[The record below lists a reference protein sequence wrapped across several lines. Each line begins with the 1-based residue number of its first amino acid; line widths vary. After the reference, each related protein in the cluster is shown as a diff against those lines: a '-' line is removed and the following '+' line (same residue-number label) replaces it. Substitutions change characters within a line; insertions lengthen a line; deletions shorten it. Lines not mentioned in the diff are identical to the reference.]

1 MDPGGGPSDGHTF
14 GQRQPPLYVT
24 IQKILDKY
32 PDGQIFKEII
42 QNADDA
48 GASTVHFYL
57 DSRQHGSQSL
67 IYPSIG
73 QFQGPSLLSYNDAM
87 FQAKDWQSIQ
97 DMQQSVKAEDPFKVG
112 KFGIG
117 FNSVYHITDLP
128 TIVSGNRLAYLDPH
142 EEIWPRQTGQWY
154 EINQNAHCSDTFVPF
169 EGLCG
174 FSVRNRSYNGT
185 LFRFPLRNVSRAKRV
200 SSHTYDINKLRNL
213 LGALRGEAQC
223 ILLFLRS
230 VRSVKVF
237 EIGGSGE
244 HSNILDIG
252 ISEVSPLKELSQ
264 THAIFQANLKMRFE
278 AQSYGI
284 SKMLN
289 DVVHV
294 QVDVNDYQTRATGS
308 SKWLVATQVGSQSEE
323 VRRLAKELK
332 AFPWVG
338 VALETSASSS
348 GGRVYCVL
356 PMPLEVTCNLP
367 VHVNGTFSLND
378 ERRELKWRTIERRND
393 PSAQWNHLLVRE
405 LLPPCY
411 AMLLLDHAK
420 ILLEPD
426 RFCQAW
432 PDTSKVTGTPWQ
444 EILTPLLRTLFSSEV
459 IPFSTPGGFHTWIKV
474 NSAIFVPRG
483 VTLHAAVK
491 TALVACGVKLVAVKD
506 RIWNAL
512 KFSNIAHATVSAS
525 LARAELRKTP
535 NSYTSLSREQ
545 KLELLRYCLSDNQ
558 YGDMQNLALLP
569 LANGTFTSYVFGIY
583 RNSAVYLC
591 TAQCPR
597 HLLPSLEGELVDD
610 SIDPQIYAKLNAIAS
625 ELYNSNLH
633 VLTVQS
639 VASLLAR
646 VLPNQNKIY
655 LPYSKFDMQWLER
668 LWYWIPGES
677 LHLFQNLPLVPV
689 GESTVVMRLSKASA
703 VLFIPSNTQNYGNPL
718 ISALQKLGVEC
729 CLQKRH
735 PFVHHRSI
743 HSVMNIFSPEGI
755 IGAIQAASPSY
766 HSISFTGDEAAELI
780 MQVHN
785 TRGLNYQQ
793 QAILK
798 EIPMFT
804 TLQNKLSS
812 VAQVESS
819 TGRGAQ
825 VEPPSFP
832 LSAENLPQSVVL
844 FSGSGF
850 YQKPLLQ
857 NLSVHC
863 TTTVDVLTSL
873 VFPEIER
880 GALGRNAAKKIMKE
894 VLEKY
899 NVITSSIGHRSV
911 EALQKAIATLPFVP
925 VSSGKPKTPNI
936 LYTPLDP
943 ELSNLFFQESVFPLD
958 PFAGGKYV
966 KILKLCGL
974 KTFVSKQE
982 IVDIISSIGY
992 PGSNDPVR
1000 ADEVRGTRA
1009 KAVLTYIKRWEHQLN
1024 ENVYIVAHSRHHHQR
1039 SLQFSQALR
1048 ELSVTKCWLPVQSS
1062 PPRKYP
1068 SCLTWKG
1075 SGCDSHFVSFGSSV
1089 LLHKEQ
1095 TSLALACGSQMYLVE
1110 HSLPNAIC
1118 KAFEPA
1124 PEDMVRH
1131 IMAHLETVILSCEQF
1146 SKTEEIRSVT
1156 HTIYVWLNKYTSEGH
1171 TVDLSQLEETQ
1182 DCVWLTRQRKFVH
1195 PRNVALA
1202 QNPEFRHNLEPFV
1215 YILPDDLAQFECL
1228 FKDLGVQEMVTREQI
1243 LGILPAI
1250 KEGDSHSLGIS
1261 SEQAWQLVMAVL
1273 HWLTESEEGE
1283 IVDIDFEDL
1292 LVPVQSDET
1301 WPQLVVGE
1309 GVVYTDNNFLQDYL
1323 SNSED
1328 NEADYTF
1335 VHSKI
1340 IPQMAYQLQL
1350 TPLSQHLNISE
1361 DAFED
1366 VGQSEPLTV
1375 RLRNIL
1381 KDYKDGLTIIKELL
1395 QNADD
1400 AGATEMNICYDKRCH
1415 TDNRRCLFFPGM
1427 VECHGPALVVNNN
1440 AMFTEKDFVNITK
1453 LAGATKEGQ
1462 SLKIGKFGIGFC
1474 SVYHI
1479 TDVPSF
1485 VSSDLLYIFDPT
1497 LKYLKNEIKN
1507 LARPGKKLCFTSRF
1521 ISRSK
1526 QLEPYVGLFD
1536 FDPAVP
1542 YEGTTFR
1549 FPFRTT
1555 VSELSEKIYTD
1566 HDIKQLME
1574 QIQKSNSKLV
1584 LFLQNID
1591 SITFSKVNRGQKQPK
1606 ELMRITKNTETLA
1619 EGRCIH
1625 SITCSVNGSADVTEY
1640 WLVETSSQIVLQ
1652 KYSTASVACSL
1663 TLIRDQ
1669 ECYKTPKI
1677 EGEIFCFLPLSIKTG
1692 LPVHVSSNFAVINNR
1707 RGIWTSD
1714 ESDSARSEEVKWNVS
1729 LMKTVIC
1736 SAYCGLLEALKE
1748 LQSDSKLEEY
1758 KYFSIWPVEEEL
1770 LVYNPWHYFVEELYR
1785 SIAERDLFFS
1795 DSTDRWLT
1803 LDDSKFLDPDI
1814 LRVSYNSPFPSAVL
1828 EIVKH
1833 IELPV
1838 VHLPKKYHEHLDLAK
1853 SIETEKTFLEHFFD
1867 TIDQLED
1874 VLESRNDVLC
1884 LALECY
1890 ASELDRKNERFSYLQ
1905 ELLKGNACI
1914 PCAPDGVELKRPE
1927 ELIHPSAEF
1936 AQLFDVDENVFPLQH
1951 FCDKVFV
1958 DRAMKELGIVHDS
1971 IPLKLLEDRASGIAE
1986 LYKEEKL
1993 KAMERAQLIVKCLE
2007 KEDKRETFSS
2017 EKCSKLSQIP
2027 FLPVMEKPENY
2038 LLQWKGEKDTL
2049 HRGCDIFRSGR
2060 LKDDATNI
2068 SLAGSQLVFLNQEP
2082 PSQGGCGIVSLRAQ
2096 TLLQIRLSPSYAAV
2110 ISHFHHL
2117 IDTFEESKEMIELAD
2132 RTSRKVYEFL
2142 EKLLAEGSEES
2153 EEVGPCLAEK
2163 PCIWTGRKFVECKA
2177 VAMKWNH
2184 NGPYLFK
2191 VPPSLDRR
2199 KYLKKALGI
2208 REQFDVEDMVV
2219 ALRCLKGDF
2228 GENQLPDSCQELVK
2242 SIVMHMA
2249 SVPPERDFG
2258 PVMLPDTQFI
2268 LHEAKKLYHNDMP
2281 WVPHDDDYCYVHQ
2294 TVPLGAAV
2302 ALGVQLCRTASLAK
2316 YSVDSELMVMEFGQ
2330 HEDLTKRIQ
2339 NIIRDYPFDM
2349 TILKELLQNADDA
2362 KATKMHVILDMREHS
2377 KEHLLSENWSE
2388 LQGPALLVW
2397 NDSVFSE
2404 KDLIGIQRLGLGS
2417 KRSDSE
2423 TIGQYGIGFNAVYHL
2438 TDCPS
2443 FLTGGNTL
2451 CILDPHMK
2459 YVPQA
2464 TDRHPG
2470 AMYGNLD
2477 EKFWDSFDGLKSAYL
2492 LEKVKKKPEEL
2503 VGGTLFR
2510 FPLRYNKKLVKSS
2523 DIVRELKENLDD
2535 LVLTGE
2541 KLHGLL
2547 LKWAPSMKKSLLFL
2561 NNVTELRFFV
2571 VRGRGVLELENT
2583 YRAELCEIAMENRKE
2598 LTANLKTFATQEPT
2612 RPFVT
2617 CYPLTIVESAKGGER
2632 KERWLV
2638 QQGIGDIQEGVK
2650 TWKYVEQ
2657 VKPRHGLAASL
2668 SRRREE
2674 PFVGEVF
2681 CFLPLP
2687 LSSKLPVH
2695 INGHFILNSTRRNLW
2710 VPTDDKGDDKSRW
2723 NENILQAIASSYAKF
2738 LELIPEYFPNIK
2750 GCNRRDFLVESLRD
2764 YYLCFPSSS
2773 GQEPLSEPWLTL
2785 AQQVY
2790 KVMSACNS
2798 PVLAVPT
2805 KKSLRSSKDKYILQW
2820 RPLKSDQMP
2829 GSQVHFWTDVADEE
2843 SENDKIKSILERI
2856 GMKITY
2862 APLWILHR
2870 FQKAELEIPSVSP
2883 ESVFNFYSLFNQA
2896 FIAGNYPVQIEQT
2909 PFQCVGDFKS
2919 FTDFLLDEEQCT
2931 FPKEPFGQPLL
2942 LNADNQLCIFDQA
2955 NKILCSKYTRLFPQ
2969 SPDRFL
2975 HEQLIE
2981 CSYSQSYF
2989 LSVVDPER
2997 VEIVKE
3003 LIETIL
3009 PAKLKNRYVSA
3020 EDEEVN
3026 MAEVKLLW
3034 ECFSHDEVFKSVLD
3048 EVLKVWALLLTKDRR
3063 LFRCESDDQLL
3074 PIALQ
3079 DDTVLPPPDIA
3090 SEIEQVF
3097 KGPFIDTEIVPAE
3110 IACTFC
3116 PQLSEY
3122 ARILK
3127 NLFYLH
3133 REFPFSEVMT
3143 VQIASKLFKYFSNIH
3158 FKKMRE
3164 CCTHLKSLPLF
3175 ETISGTLTA
3184 IEGRRVYIWPKGI
3197 CKKGAEKWLRGT
3209 DLVFLKPKHEW
3220 RNLGV
3225 DDFLG
3230 IKTISAEQTYVRFI
3244 FPVFSTLN
3252 ESERYAHLSHIRD
3265 VLFDTNFVIQKND
3278 SSANHFVSQLT
3289 NLPCIGKDGKTL
3301 QPVKNFHTHKKVIF
3315 RTFPEHFQ
3323 MLPDQFRKEEDLWM
3337 EFFMQIGLQKN
3348 VTSEVFITLCNDV
3361 AGGKMKERTK
3371 ASSKVLLDYLF
3382 SKQEAK
3388 FHEFHSDTNLLAK
3401 ISDIPFVY
3409 QPQLPELEWIKKV
3422 PQAPNCLVLGSGE
3435 KLPLCKL
3442 AGSCTEHFKDLVWAV
3457 KTIVSVKDNN
3467 KDLHK
3472 NLGICE
3478 PTAEDVLLNLTVL
3491 TKTCF
3496 ADRNQ
3501 FMKYTAP
3508 HCQQGHSELM
3518 DVMAMIFERLQQ
3530 SPELEVDELKSLPCI
3545 PVYAMFDDKGG
3556 QFPVLVKPNC
3566 VVFRPTEITRP
3577 FYPFIHS
3584 LQRPLHRASEFLE
3597 RLGVQNSIELRHMQ
3611 IVLESAFTS
3620 AGSMELDPN
3629 TRKAV
3634 SVAMLKMESLL
3645 KENRDSPNLR
3655 MGEVA
3660 LTENLT
3666 PLYLPGKD
3674 NRLHPTDMV
3683 VHSKIRGK
3691 INLEGTNLF
3700 LLWNPENMF
3709 PEVFS
3714 ALLPKSIRPRPL
3726 SHLCTTQ
3733 VSTTCKPCE
3742 DVPDFVSELK
3752 RTLMVPNLAQGMS
3765 LVVKSVA
3772 LRDKERVGS
3781 VFLEHTTKFLDSLEI
3796 HCVKPLK
3803 IDLFLNDNMETKVA
3817 SEPVWCYIEE
3827 KQQSSHLYIDRGIRS
3842 YSISDALD
3850 LIAKQL
3856 LSCLGDTDIPD
3867 LSTLQDFLAKML
3879 RSNTTEDVYN
3889 FLQYHEVSCRELTN
3903 RVDIDH
3909 ELTLGDPIPTSLH
3922 FRLDQSYHN
3931 IFQPQEFIAYQPLEE
3946 EERFIVAMVSHVV
3959 CFKDDSGKPLRPMHM
3974 EYKIFTSEEDRGGNG
3989 KRVKAIE
3996 IFKFIRG
4003 KTAPQEAP
4011 PGESDCQELVVFE
4024 GNPEDLP
4031 PPAAVATSATPAP
4044 IDIQKAKDE
4053 VREELEEIWRLPKE
4067 ERKRAIHRLYL
4078 KWHPDKNPH
4087 NQDATEEVFKF
4098 LLQEFDRL
4106 ERGAGP
4112 SISNESGTYSWRN
4125 FQHFWD
4131 STARQHRQYHD
4142 EYQQQFS
4149 GGARPRRRQWH
4160 RGGASQ
4166 FFFDEEYTP
4175 PRREREARQWVRQ
4188 ALVDEKALKTLLQ
4201 EARIDATL
4209 SCHVCFLAHEVA
4221 EKALKGAMYA
4231 TCGLR
4236 AELRENHNII
4246 PLAHAI
4252 EQVKPEIA
4260 NGLIALAQPLEP
4272 TYYEDTRF
4280 PKQNLSPSPPYEKF
4294 TLQNAEEAE
4303 ACAAGILKIVK
4314 DIVET

>member
-1 MDPGGGPSDGHTF
+1 MCSLFNIHIYIYIYIYITF
-14 GQRQPPLYVT
+14 
-24 IQKILDKY
+24 
-32 PDGQIFKEII
+32 
-42 QNADDA
+42 
-48 GASTVHFYL
+48 
-57 DSRQHGSQSL
+57 
-67 IYPSIG
+67 
-73 QFQGPSLLSYNDAM
+73 
-87 FQAKDWQSIQ
+87 
-97 DMQQSVKAEDPFKVG
+97 
-112 KFGIG
+112 
-117 FNSVYHITDLP
+117 ITDLP

-142 EEIWPRQTGQWY
+142 EEIWPRQTRQWY
-154 EINQNAHCSDTFVPF
+154 DINKNAHCSDTFAPF

-174 FSVRNRSYNGT
+174 FSVQNCRYNGT

-200 SSHTYDINKLRNL
+200 SSHTYDIYKLRNL
-213 LGALRGEAQC
+213 LSALREEAKC

-237 EIGGSGE
+237 EIESTGK
-244 HSNILDIG
+244 HSKILDIG
-252 ISEVSPLKELSQ
+252 ISEVSSLNQLSL
-264 THAIFQANLKMRFE
+264 THSCFQANLKRNFE
-278 AQSYGI
+278 TQSYGFRNI
-284 SKMLN
+284 LRE
-289 DVVHV
+289 VVHV
-294 QVDVNDYQTRATGS
+294 QVDVNDCQTQKTRS
-308 SKWLVATQVGSQSEE
+308 SKWLVATQVGSLSEK

-378 ERRELKWRTIERRND
+378 EQRELKWQGIERKND

-426 RFCQAW
+426 QFCQAW

-444 EILTPLLRTLFSSEV
+444 EILKPLLKTLFSSDV
-459 IPFSTPGGFHTWIKV
+459 IPFSKPGGLPTWIKV
-474 NSAIFVPRG
+474 SSAIFVPRG
-483 VTLHAAVK
+483 VMLHEAVIS
-491 TALVACGVKLVAVKD
+491 ALVACGVKLVTLKD

-512 KFSNIAHATVSAS
+512 MFSNVAYATVSPS
-525 LARAELRKTP
+525 MTRDELRKTP
-535 NSYTSLSREQ
+535 GGYTWLSTEQ
-545 KLELLRYCLSDNQ
+545 KLELLQYCLSDDL
-558 YGDMQNLALLP
+558 YRDMQNLALLP
-569 LANGTFTSYVFGIY
+569 LANGTFTYFGTYY
-583 RNSAVYLC
+583 RNSAVYQC

-610 SIDPQIYAKLNAIAS
+610 SIDPQIYAKLNTIAS
-625 ELYNSNLH
+625 GLYNSNLH

-646 VLPNQNKIY
+646 VLPNQNKLV

-668 LWYWIPGES
+668 LWHWIPGGS

-689 GESTVVMRLSKASA
+689 GESTVVRLSKASA
-703 VLFIPSNTQNYGNPL
+703 ALFIPGQNYGNLL

-735 PFVHHRSI
+735 PFVHHRNI
-743 HSVMNIFSPEGI
+743 DPVMNMFSPEGI
-755 IGAIQAASPSY
+755 IGAIQSASPSY
-766 HSISFTGDEAAELI
+766 HSISFTRDEAAELI
-780 MQVHN
+780 MHVHDI
-785 TRGLNYQQ
+785 RGLNYQQ

-812 VAQVESS
+812 VAQVERS
-819 TGRGAQ
+819 TGRIAQ
-825 VEPPSFP
+825 IEPPNFP
-832 LSAENLPQSVVL
+832 LTAENLPQSVVL
-844 FSGSGF
+844 FSGSSLF
-850 YQKPLLQ
+850 QKQLLQ
-857 NLSVHC
+857 SLCVHC
-863 TTTVDVLTSL
+863 TTTVDVLTRL
-873 VFPEIER
+873 VFPEIEQ
-880 GALGRNAAKKIMKE
+880 GLLERNAAKKIMKE
-894 VLEKY
+894 VLDNY

-911 EALQKAIATLPFVP
+911 EALQQAIATLPFVP
-925 VSSGKPKTPNI
+925 VSGGKPRTPNV

-943 ELSNLFFQESVFPLD
+943 ELSNLFFQEPVFPLD
-958 PFAGGKYV
+958 PFSGSRYI
-966 KILKLCGL
+966 KIFKLCGL
-974 KTFVSKQE
+974 KTFVTRQE

-992 PGSNDPVR
+992 PGANDPVR
-1000 ADEVRGTRA
+1000 ADEARRTRE
-1009 KAVLTYIKRWEHQLN
+1009 KAVLTYIKQWEYELN
-1024 ENVYIVAHSRHHHQR
+1024 ENVYIAHSRYHHQR
-1039 SLQFSQALR
+1039 SLQFLQALR

-1068 SCLTWKG
+1068 LCLTWKG
-1075 SGCDSHFVSFGSSV
+1075 SGCDSHFISFGSSV
-1089 LLHKEQ
+1089 LLHKDQ

-1110 HSLPNAIC
+1110 HSLPNSIC
-1118 KAFEPA
+1118 KAFEPS
-1124 PEDMVRH
+1124 PEDMIRH
-1131 IMAHLETVILSCEQF
+1131 IMAHLEKVVMSCLQF

-1195 PRNVALA
+1195 PQNVALA

-1228 FKDLGVQEMVTREQI
+1228 FKDLGVQEMITREQI
-1243 LGILPAI
+1243 LGILPEI

-1261 SEQAWQLVMAVL
+1261 SEQAWLLVMAVL

-1283 IVDIDFEDL
+1283 IVEIDLEDV
-1292 LVPVQSDET
+1292 LVPVQCDET
-1301 WPQLVVGE
+1301 WPKLVAAE

-1323 SNSED
+1323 EHSEN

-1335 VHSKI
+1335 VHNRVT
-1340 IPQMAYQLQL
+1340 PQMAYQLQL
-1350 TPLSQHLNISE
+1350 TPLSQQ
-1361 DAFED
+1361 DD
-1366 VGQSEPLTV
+1366 GQSELLTV

-1507 LARPGKKLCFTSRF
+1507 PARPGKKLCFTSRF

-1536 FDPAVP
+1536 FDPTVP

-1591 SITFSKVNRGQKQPK
+1591 SITFSQINRGQKQPR
-1606 ELMRITKNTETLA
+1606 ELMKITKNTETLA

-1625 SITCSVNGSADVTEY
+1625 SITCSVNGSADNTEY
-1640 WLVETSSQIVLQ
+1640 WLVETSSQTILQ
-1652 KYSTASVACSL
+1652 KYSTASVACFLSPL
-1663 TLIRDQ
+1663 SN
-1669 ECYKTPKI
+1669 EGCYRVQKI
-1677 EGEIFCFLPLSIKTG
+1677 KGEMFCFLPLSMKTG

-1714 ESDSARSEEVKWNVS
+1714 KSDNPARSEEVDWNVS
-1729 LMKTVIC
+1729 LMEGVI
-1736 SAYCGLLEALKE
+1736 SSSYCGLLEALKE
-1748 LQSDSKLEEY
+1748 LNSDSKLEEY
-1758 KYFSIWPVEEEL
+1758 EFFSMWPVEKEL
-1770 LVYNPWHYFVEELYR
+1770 ELKNPCRYSVKAIYR
-1785 SIAERDLFFS
+1785 SIEGRELFFS
-1795 DSTDRWLT
+1795 ASTQCWLT
-1803 LDDSKFLDPDI
+1803 LDESRFLDPNI
-1814 LRVSYNSPFPSAVL
+1814 LRVSHSTTAIPSSVL
-1828 EIVKH
+1828 DVANH
-1833 IELPV
+1833 LRLPV
-1838 VHLPKKYHEHLDLAK
+1838 VHLPPKYHDHLDISGSTESERAFLDHLFQ
-1853 SIETEKTFLEHFFD
+1853 SINELGA
-1867 TIDQLED
+1867 IQ
-1874 VLESRNDVLC
+1874 ESRNEVLC

-1890 ASELDRKNERFSYLQ
+1890 ATVLDWKNERFVYLQ
-1905 ELLKGNACI
+1905 ECLQSNACI
-1914 PCAPDGVELKRPE
+1914 PCEPDGELLKLPT
-1927 ELIHPSAEF
+1927 ELIHPHAAF
-1936 AQLFDVDENVFPLQH
+1936 AKLFELDENVFPLQM
-1951 FCDKVFV
+1951 FCSKKLVDK
-1958 DRAMKELGIVHDS
+1958 AMEELGVLHDH
-1971 IPLKLLEDRASGIAE
+1971 IPLERLEERTAVIAE
-1986 LYKEEKL
+1986 IYHTDTC
-1993 KAMERAQLIVKCLE
+1993 KAMERVHLILDCLLREE
-2007 KEDKRETFSS
+2007 KSGSFSPEDCLAISD
-2017 EKCSKLSQIP
+2017 IP
-2027 FLPVMEKPENY
+2027 FLPVLEKPKDY
-2038 LLQWKGEKDTL
+2038 PLQWKGMSDTL
-2049 HRGCDIFRSGR
+2049 YRGKDIVTKGSSVY
-2060 LKDDATNI
+2060 LQKDLTNVY
-2068 SLAGSQLVFLNQEP
+2068 LAGSQAVFLNQNN
-2082 PSQGGCGIVSLRAQ
+2082 PSEGGCGFVNHRVRDI
-2096 TLLQIRLSPSYAAV
+2096 LQIRSSPTFAEV
-2110 ISHFHHL
+2110 TLHFFHL
-2117 IDTFEESKEMIELAD
+2117 IENFDQSEEMVTWANRISKE
-2132 RTSRKVYEFL
+2132 VYEFFETTL
-2142 EKLLAEGSEES
+2142 RDSPGEIHL
-2153 EEVGPCLAEK
+2153 K
-2163 PCIWTGRKFVECKA
+2163 PCIWTGREFIECRA
-2177 VAMKWNH
+2177 VARDWKH
-2184 NGPYLFK
+2184 DGPYLFNI
-2191 VPPSLDRR
+2191 PTSMDTCR
-2199 KYLKKALGI
+2199 KLQEALEI
-2208 REQFDVEDMVV
+2208 KEKFSTEDLVS
-2219 ALRCLKGDF
+2219 ALQCLKRDF
-2228 GENQLPDSCQELVK
+2228 GEKPLPENCQELVK
-2242 SIVMHMA
+2242 SILGEMP
-2249 SVPPERDFG
+2249 SENITFDFG
-2258 PVMLPDTQFI
+2258 PIFLPDSNFRMR
-2268 LHEAKKLYHNDMP
+2268 EASELYYNDMP
-2281 WVPHDDDYCYVHQ
+2281 WKAQYKDYVYVHER
-2294 TVPLGAAV
+2294 VPLLLAK
-2302 ALGVQLCRTASLAK
+2302 ALGVQLCSPARYALPGSSF
-2316 YSVDSELMVMEFGQ
+2316 SVVQFGQ
-2330 HEDLTKRIQ
+2330 HEELTRRIR

-2349 TILKELLQNADDA
+2349 TILRELLQNADDA
-2362 KATKMHVILDMREHS
+2362 KASKMYVILDMREHR
-2377 KEHLLSENWSE
+2377 KEHILSEKWGD

-2404 KDLIGIQRLGLGS
+2404 EDLKGIQSLGLGS
-2417 KRSDSE
+2417 KRSNSE

-2443 FLTGGNTL
+2443 FLTGGDKL

-2464 TDRHPG
+2464 TGDRHPC

-2477 EKFWDSFDGLKSAYL
+2477 DKFWDTFDGLKSAYL
-2492 LEKVKKKPEEL
+2492 LEKCKKKPEEL

-2617 CYPLTIVESAKGGER
+2617 CYPLTVVESAKGRER

-2657 VKPRHGLAASL
+2657 IKPRHGIAAPL

-2710 VPTDDKGDDKSRW
+2710 VPTDDRGDDNSRW
-2723 NENILQAIASSYAKF
+2723 NDDILQAIASSYAKF

-2750 GCNRRDFLVESLRD
+2750 GCNCRDSLVESLRD

-2773 GQEPLSEPWLTL
+2773 GQESLSEPWLTL

-2790 KVMSACNS
+2790 KIMSACNS

-2805 KKSLRSSKDKYILQW
+2805 KVSRSSTEEKYLLRW
-2820 RPLKSDQMP
+2820 RPLKSDQIP
-2829 GSQVHFWTDVADEE
+2829 LSQVHFWTDVADEE
-2843 SENDKIKSILERI
+2843 SENDKIKAILERI

-2862 APLWILHR
+2862 APLWILDH
-2870 FQKAELEIPSVSP
+2870 FQKAEQEIPCVSAW
-2883 ESVFNFYSLFNQA
+2883 SVFNFYILFNKA
-2896 FIAGNYPVQIEQT
+2896 FIAGNYYPVKIEET
-2909 PFQCVGDFKS
+2909 PFQCVGNFKS

-2942 LNADNQLCIFDQA
+2942 LNANNQLCIFDPT
-2955 NKILCSKYTRLFPQ
+2955 NKILCSEYAKLFPQ

-2975 HEQLIE
+2975 HEELIE

-3009 PAKLKNRYVSA
+3009 PAKLKNIYVSG

-3034 ECFSHDEVFKSVLD
+3034 ECFSHDEVFKSVLA
-3048 EVLKVWALLLTKDRR
+3048 EVLTIWALLLTKDRR
-3063 LFRCESDDQLL
+3063 LFRCESDDHLL
-3074 PIALQ
+3074 PIVLQ
-3079 DDTVLPPPDIA
+3079 ANTDMPSPDIS

-3116 PQLSEY
+3116 PQPSEH

-3133 REFPFSEVMT
+3133 REFPFSGVMT

-3158 FKKMRE
+3158 FRKSWE

-3175 ETISGTLTA
+3175 ETVGATFTA
-3184 IEGRRVYIWPKGI
+3184 IEGRRVYIWPKRI

-3209 DLVFLKPKHEW
+3209 NLVW
-3220 RNLGV
+3220 RDLGV
-3225 DDFLG
+3225 DGLLG
-3230 IKTISAEQTYVRFI
+3230 IKNISAEETYVWFI

-3265 VLFDTNFVIQKND
+3265 VLFDTNFVKQKND
-3278 SSANHFVSQLT
+3278 NSTNHFISQLT
-3289 NLPCIGKDGKTL
+3289 KLPCIGNDGKTL
-3301 QPVKNFHTHKKVIF
+3301 QPVKNFHTHKNVIF

-3337 EFFMQIGLQKN
+3337 EFFMKIGLHKN
-3348 VTSEVFITLCNDV
+3348 VTSEVFVTLCNDV
-3361 AGGKMKERTK
+3361 AGGKMKEKTK
-3371 ASSKVLLDYLF
+3371 ASSKVLLDSIF

-3467 KDLHK
+3467 KDLLK

-3478 PTAEDVLLNLTVL
+3478 PTAEDVLMNLTVL

-3496 ADRNQ
+3496 ADPNQ

-3566 VVFRPTEITRP
+3566 VVFRPTEITQP

-3584 LQRPLHRASEFLE
+3584 LQRPLHRTSEFLE

-3645 KENRDSPNLR
+3645 EENRDSPNLR
-3655 MGEVA
+3655 MGEIA
-3660 LTENLT
+3660 LTVNLT

-3700 LLWNPENMF
+3700 LLWTPESMF

-3714 ALLPKSIRPRPL
+3714 ELLPNAIRPRPL

-3742 DVPDFVSELK
+3742 DVPDFVIELK

-3796 HCVKPLK
+3796 HSVEPLK
-3803 IDLFLNDNMETKVA
+3803 IDLFLNDEMETRIA

-3856 LSCLGDTDIPD
+3856 LSCIGDTEIPD
-3867 LSTLQDFLAKML
+3867 MSTLQDFLAKML
-3879 RSNTTEDVYN
+3879 RSNTTKDVYN
-3889 FLQYHEVSCRELTN
+3889 FLQYHQISCRELTN
-3903 RVDIDH
+3903 RVDID
-3909 ELTLGDPIPTSLH
+3909 ELTLGAPIPASLH
-3922 FRLDQSYHN
+3922 FRLDQRCHN
-3931 IFQPQEFIAYQPLEE
+3931 IFQPQEFVAYQPIEE
-3946 EERFIVAMVSHVV
+3946 DQRFIMAMVSHVV

-3974 EYKIFTSEEDRGGNG
+3974 EYIIFTCEEDWNG

-3996 IFKFIRG
+3996 IFKFI
-4003 KTAPQEAP
+4003 EAP
-4011 PGESDCQELVVFE
+4011 PVKSDCQEPVAFE
-4024 GNPEDLP
+4024 GVPEDVP
-4031 PPAAVATSATPAP
+4031 PPAAVATTSIPAL
-4044 IDIQKAKDE
+4044 IDVQKAKKN
-4053 VREELEEIWRLPKE
+4053 WR
-4067 ERKRAIHRLYL
+4067 I
-4078 KWHPDKNPH
+4078 
-4087 NQDATEEVFKF
+4087 F
-4098 LLQEFDRL
+4098 
-4106 ERGAGP
+4106 
-4112 SISNESGTYSWRN
+4112 GT
-4125 FQHFWD
+4125 F
-4131 STARQHRQYHD
+4131 
-4142 EYQQQFS
+4142 
-4149 GGARPRRRQWH
+4149 RRRN
-4160 RGGASQ
+4160 
-4166 FFFDEEYTP
+4166 
-4175 PRREREARQWVRQ
+4175 ERE
-4188 ALVDEKALKTLLQ
+4188 
-4201 EARIDATL
+4201 
-4209 SCHVCFLAHEVA
+4209 
-4221 EKALKGAMYA
+4221 
-4231 TCGLR
+4231 
-4236 AELRENHNII
+4236 
-4246 PLAHAI
+4246 
-4252 EQVKPEIA
+4252 
-4260 NGLIALAQPLEP
+4260 
-4272 TYYEDTRF
+4272 
-4280 PKQNLSPSPPYEKF
+4280 PY
-4294 TLQNAEEAE
+4294 
-4303 ACAAGILKIVK
+4303 V
-4314 DIVET
+4314 VS